1 MKEEIKVK
9 DNGNL
14 YFEKQLPENLK
25 GNIMFRVIIESGD
38 FSLIKNIIEAV
49 PNDII
54 KVNEKDY
61 ILENIEIIK
70 NHLVFTIKEVL

>member
-1 MKEEIKVK
+1 MLGDKV
-9 DNGNL
+9 NALG
-14 YFEKQLPENLK
+14 
-25 GNIMFRVIIESGD
+25 
-38 FSLIKNIIEAV
+38 
-49 PNDII
+49 DII

>member
-25 GNIMFRVIIESGD
+25 GNIMFRVLIESGD
-38 FSLIKNIIEAV
+38 FSLIKNIIGAV